1 MLVSLR
7 AVLASLLLLAIN
19 LSSASASQVHLTQG
33 TDASGK
39 PSITLGID
47 PTEGFT
53 MVIATYKRDALLTPL
68 LKHLTTKPPPSLRHI
83 VVVWQNIGS
92 PLPDFLDQRSLDQYS
107 TSGVAVTVRQSW
119 KNSMNERF
127 RPILDWDQEIVT
139 DAVMI
144 MDDDIV
150 LRKEALEWGYQQF
163 VAAND
168 HGKGRIVGFTG
179 RDFEEKEDGTVEY
192 IVQPRTSYS
201 MVLSNAAWLRKE
213 WLAKYWEDTQ
223 EMRSLRDYVD
233 EVFNCDDI
241 LINYLVSNLTGSAP
255 LLLQPSTPLR
265 TVPTEDGL
273 WNRGAN
279 AVDAADAANASSS
292 STPAD
297 PPRPNHFETRKLCLA
312 HYFSHFSA
320 FAPPPKRGRRFA
332 SAHYPLIKTSTSV
345 SQDVQDHAR
354 WLYDNEMWET
364 PVWTL
369 PEPEL
374 SQEDQELLEKEE
386 FDKLLEGMTD
396 AEIDELMRS
405 LEAMI
410 DEDEGAEG
418 ELEDEEEQTEPSV
431 YEEAARDQGT
441 TAGHIAGEL

>member
-7 AVLASLLLLAIN
+7 AVLALLLLLAIN
-19 LSSASASQVHLTQG
+19 LSSALASQVHLKQG

-53 MVIATYKRDALLTPL
+53 MVIATYKRDALLTQL

-83 VVVWQNIGS
+83 VIVWQNVGS
-92 PLPDFLDQRSLDQYS
+92 PLPDFLNQRSLDQYS
-107 TSGVAVTVRQSW
+107 TSGVAVTVRKSW

-127 RPILDWDQEIVT
+127 RPLLNWGQDIVS

-179 RDFEEKEDGTVEY
+179 RDFEEKEDGTLEY
-192 IVQPRTSYS
+192 VVKPRASYS

-223 EMRSLRDYVD
+223 EMNSLRNYVD

-241 LINYLVSNLTGSAP
+241 LVNYLVSNLTGSAP

-265 TVPTEDGL
+265 TVPTEGL
-273 WNRGAN
+273 WNRGAEEG
-279 AVDAADAANASSS
+279 DAASVSLSSM
-292 STPAD
+292 PVE

-320 FAPPPKRGRRFA
+320 FAPPPSRGRRFA

-345 SQDVQDHAR
+345 SQDVQDHSR
-354 WLYDNEMWET
+354 WLFNNELWET
-364 PVWTL
+364 PVWTK
-369 PEPEL
+369 PDEPEL
-374 SQEDQELLEKEE
+374 SKEDQELLENEE

-396 AEIDELMRS
+396 EEIDELMKS
-405 LEAMI
+405 LEAMM
-410 DEDEGAEG
+410 DEVESEEGAKG
-418 ELEDEEEQTEPSV
+418 ELQDEEEGTAPSV
-431 YEEAARDQGT
+431 FEEAARDQRT
-441 TAGHIAGEL
+441 TPGHIAGEL